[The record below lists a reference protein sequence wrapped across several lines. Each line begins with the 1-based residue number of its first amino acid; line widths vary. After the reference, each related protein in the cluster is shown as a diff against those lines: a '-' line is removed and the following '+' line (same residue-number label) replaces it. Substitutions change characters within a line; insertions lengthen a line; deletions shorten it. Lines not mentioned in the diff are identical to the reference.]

1 MKGYVELSQENGT
14 VLCMKCLKALNE
26 YEYEFEVGTK
36 KHWLG
41 FKSKTYSLC
50 TNTPHWYGYVEPLN
64 NKLNSLID
72 MLKRGDPVHLSLT
85 CYSELIKLS
94 EGDKRANAVFIL
106 NY

>member
-14 VLCMKCLKALNE
+14 VLCIKCLKAMSDYK
-26 YEYEFEVGTK
+26 YEYEEVN
-36 KHWLG
+36 
-41 FKSKTYSLC
+41 KSSWFGLKTQKYRNC
-50 TNTPHWYGYVEPLN
+50 TNTPHWYSYQSALAS
-64 NKLNSLID
+64 KLHSLMN

-94 EGDKRANAVFIL
+94 EGDRRSNAVFIL